1 MLKLRIMSSK
11 IFKRTKI
18 LATIGPVSGNGNQ
31 QMLEDMIMAG
41 LNGCR
46 INFSHAKYEEAEQ
59 QIAWIRA
66 AAEKKGRSVA
76 IMQDLQGPKIRLG
89 EIKDNYYEV
98 NPGDKILIDYA
109 VKEHKGDNILPC
121 QYNLAPK
128 VKVGEPVFLFDG
140 KVKSHVSDIPSDT
153 AIELEV
159 ENSSYV
165 RSFKGINLPETDFGG
180 DIIPEKDLRDI
191 EWGADK
197 DFDYIAFSFVQTAED
212 IRKARAVM
220 AERGHTA
227 KLVAKIE
234 TKKAVESR
242 ENLEEIVKEVD
253 GIMVARGDMATEA
266 GAEIVPVVQRQLV
279 ELCREY
285 GKLCII
291 ATQTMG
297 SMVENPFP
305 SRAEVSDVANAEIQ
319 GADVVML
326 SDETAMGKYPLE
338 TVQEMRKVLLYTQN
352 HLNIEPLP
360 VGVKKE
366 AENYDGIASAAAKL
380 AEDLDADVIIC
391 QTATGATANA
401 MATQRPTL
409 PIISVT
415 DQPRV
420 ANQLALRYANSS
432 FVRPFSVNVG
442 LDLARELKESGYLQL
457 REGEDKLK
465 VVWVSGD
472 QGSGHTDTIKLRYV

>member
-1 MLKLRIMSSK
+1 MSSK
-11 IFKRTKI
+11 VFKRTKI

-31 QMLEDMIMAG
+31 QILEDMIMAG

-66 AAEKKGRSVA
+66 AAEKEGHHVT
-76 IMQDLQGPKIRLG
+76 ILQDLQGPKIRLG
-89 EIKDNYYEV
+89 ELQDNYYEV
-98 NPGDKILIDYA
+98 KTGDRILIDYA

-128 VKVGEPVFLFDG
+128 VKINEPVLLFDG
-140 KVKSHVSDIPSDT
+140 KVKTHVVDIPSDT

-159 ENSSYV
+159 ENDSYL
-165 RSFKGINLPETDFGG
+165 RSFKGLNLPETDFGG

-191 EWGADK
+191 AWGADK

-212 IRKARAVM
+212 IRTARAAM
-220 AERGHTA
+220 TERGHKA
-227 KLVAKIE
+227 KLIAKIE
-234 TKKAVESR
+234 TKKAVELR

-253 GIMVARGDMATEA
+253 GIMIARGDMATEA
-266 GAEIVPVVQRQLV
+266 GTEVVPIVQRQLV

-285 GKLCII
+285 NKLCIV

-297 SMVENPFP
+297 SMAENPFP

-319 GADVVML
+319 GTDVVML

-338 TVQEMRKVLLYTQN
+338 TVKEMKKVLLYTQD
-352 HLNIEPLP
+352 HASVEPLR
-360 VGVKKE
+360 VSSANRG
-366 AENYDGIASAAAKL
+366 ENYDGIASAAAQL
-380 AEDLDADVIIC
+380 AEDLDADVIVC

-401 MATQRPTL
+401 VATQRPAL

-420 ANQLALRYANSS
+420 ANQLALRYANAA
-432 FVRPFSVNVG
+432 FVRTLSDDAGIELV
-442 LDLARELKESGYLQL
+442 RELKESGYLQP
-457 REGEDKLK
+457 REDRDELK
-465 VVWVSGD
+465 VVLVSGT
-472 QGSGHTDTIKLRYV
+472 QGSGQTDTIKLRYV

>member
-1 MLKLRIMSSK
+1 MSSK

-18 LATIGPVSGNGNQ
+18 LATIGPITGNGNK
-31 QMLEDMIMAG
+31 QMLEDMIMSG

-46 INFSHAKYEEAEQ
+46 INFSHAKYEDTERQ
-59 QIAWIRA
+59 MAWIRA
-66 AAEKKGRSVA
+66 TAKKKGTSVA
-76 IMQDLQGPKIRLG
+76 IVQDLQGPKIRLG

-98 NPGDKILIDYA
+98 KAGDKIIIDYA

-128 VKVGEPVFLFDG
+128 VKVGEPVYLFDG

-159 ENSSYV
+159 ENNSFV

-180 DIIPEKDLRDI
+180 DILPEKDLRDI
-191 EWGADK
+191 EWGATR
-197 DFDYIAFSFVQTAED
+197 DFDYLAISFVQTAED
-212 IRKARAVM
+212 IRTARKVM
-220 AERGHTA
+220 ADYGHKA
-227 KLVAKIE
+227 KLIAKIE

-253 GIMVARGDMATEA
+253 GIMIARGDMATEA
-266 GAEIVPVVQRQLV
+266 GAEVVPIAQRQLL

-285 GKLCII
+285 GKLCIV

-297 SMVENPFP
+297 SMYDNPFP

-338 TVQEMRKVLLYTQN
+338 TVKELRKILLYTQN
-352 HLNIEPLP
+352 HADIEPLP
-360 VGVKKE
+360 PSSSE
-366 AENYDGIASAAAKL
+366 NPNYDAIAGSAVSL

-401 MATQRPTL
+401 VAAQRPTL

-442 LDLARELKESGYLQL
+442 IDLARELKESGYLQL

-465 VVWVSGD
+465 VVWVSGA
-472 QGSGHTDTIKLRYV
+472 QGSGHTDTIKFRYI

>member
-1 MLKLRIMSSK
+1 MSSK
-11 IFKRTKI
+11 LFKRTKI
-18 LATIGPVSGNGNQ
+18 LATIGPISGNGNQ
-31 QMLEDMIMAG
+31 RMLEDMVMAG

-66 AAEKKGRSVA
+66 AAEKKGRRVA

-89 EIKDNYYEV
+89 ELQDNYYEV
-98 NPGDKILIDYA
+98 KTGDKLLIDYA
-109 VKEHKGDNILPC
+109 VKEHKGDNVLPC

-128 VKVGEPVFLFDG
+128 VKIGEPVLLFDG
-140 KVKSHVSDIPSDT
+140 KVKTHVVDIPSDT

-159 ENSSYV
+159 ENDSYL
-165 RSFKGINLPETDFGG
+165 RSFKGLNLPDTDFGG
-180 DIIPEKDLRDI
+180 DILPEKDLRDI

-197 DFDYIAFSFVQTAED
+197 DFDYIAFSFVQTADD
-212 IRKARAVM
+212 IRKARAAM
-220 AERGHTA
+220 AERGHEA
-227 KLVAKIE
+227 KLIAKIE

-242 ENLEEIVKEVD
+242 ENLEAIVKEVD
-253 GIMVARGDMATEA
+253 GVMIARGDMATEA
-266 GAEIVPVVQRQLV
+266 GAEVVPIVQRQLV

-285 GKLCII
+285 GKLCIV

-319 GADVVML
+319 GTDVVML

-338 TVQEMRKVLLYTQN
+338 TVKEMKKVLLYTQN
-352 HLNIEPLP
+352 HARVEPLR
-360 VGVKKE
+360 VDSTNQG
-366 AENYDGIASAAAKL
+366 ENYDGIASAAAQL
-380 AEDLDADVIIC
+380 AEDLDADVIVC

-420 ANQLALRYANSS
+420 ANQLALRYANAA

-442 LDLARELKESGYLQL
+442 IELARELKESGYLQL
-457 REGEDKLK
+457 REGQDKLK
-465 VVWVSGD
+465 VVWVSGA
-472 QGSGHTDTIKLRYV
+472 QGSGRTDTIKLRYI

>member
-1 MLKLRIMSSK
+1 MSSK

-18 LATIGPVSGNGNQ
+18 LATIGPITGNGNK
-31 QMLEDMIMAG
+31 QMLEDMIMSG

-46 INFSHAKYEEAEQ
+46 INFSHAKYEDAEQ
-59 QIAWIRA
+59 QMAWIRA

-76 IMQDLQGPKIRLG
+76 ILQDLQGPKIRLG

-98 NPGDKILIDYA
+98 KTGDKLIIDYA
-109 VKEHKGDNILPC
+109 VEEHKGDNILPC

-128 VKVGEPVFLFDG
+128 VKIGEPVLLFDG
-140 KVKSHVSDIPSDT
+140 KVTTHVTNIPSDT

-159 ENSSYV
+159 ENDSYV
-165 RSFKGINLPETDFGG
+165 RSFKGMNLPETDFGG
-180 DIIPEKDLRDI
+180 DIIPKKDLRDI

-212 IRKARAVM
+212 IRTARKVM

-227 KLVAKIE
+227 KLIAKIE

-242 ENLEEIVKEVD
+242 ENLEAIVKEVD
-253 GIMVARGDMATEA
+253 GIMIARGDMATEA
-266 GAEIVPVVQRQLV
+266 GAEVVPIAQRQLV

-285 GKLCII
+285 NKLCIV

-297 SMVENPFP
+297 SMVDNPFP

-338 TVQEMRKVLLYTQN
+338 TINAMRKVLLYTQN
-352 HLNIEPLP
+352 HASVEEMPINSDSPS
-360 VGVKKE
+360 
-366 AENYDGIASAAAKL
+366 YDAIANSAVSL

-401 MATQRPTL
+401 VAAQRPTL

-442 LDLARELKESGYLQL
+442 MDLARELKESGYLQL

-465 VVWVSGD
+465 VVWVSGA
-472 QGSGHTDTIKLRYV
+472 QGSGHTDTIKFRYI

>member
-1 MLKLRIMSSK
+1 MNSETFR
-11 IFKRTKI
+11 RTKI

-31 QMLEDMIMAG
+31 QMLEKMIAAG

-46 INFSHAKYEEAEQ
+46 LNFSHAKYEEVDQ
-59 QIAWIRA
+59 QIGWIRA
-66 AAEKKGRSVA
+66 AAEKEGRPVA
-76 IMQDLQGPKIRLG
+76 IVQDLQGPKIRLG

-98 NPGDKILIDYA
+98 NPGDKIIIDYA

-128 VKVGEPVFLFDG
+128 VKINEPVYLFDG

-153 AIELEV
+153 AIELTV
-159 ENSSYV
+159 ENKSFV

-180 DIIPEKDLRDI
+180 DILPEKDLRDI
-191 EWGADK
+191 EWGSTK
-197 DFDYIAFSFVQTAED
+197 DFDYLAISFVQTAED
-212 IRKARAVM
+212 IRTARKVM
-220 AERGHTA
+220 ADYGHKA
-227 KLVAKIE
+227 KLIAKIE

-266 GAEIVPVVQRQLV
+266 GAEVVPIAQRWLL
-279 ELCREY
+279 ELCREHN
-285 GKLCII
+285 KLCIV

-297 SMVENPFP
+297 SMYENPFP
-305 SRAEVSDVANAEIQ
+305 SRAEVSDVANAMIQ

-338 TVQEMRKVLLYTQN
+338 TVQELSKVLLYTQN
-352 HLNIEPLP
+352 HANVEKMPINSDSPS
-360 VGVKKE
+360 
-366 AENYDGIASAAAKL
+366 YDAITGSAASL
-380 AEDLDADVIIC
+380 AEDLDVDFIIC

-401 MATQRPTL
+401 MAAQRPAV
-409 PIISVT
+409 PIISAT
-415 DQPRV
+415 DQQRV
-420 ANQLALRYANSS
+420 ANQLALRFASQAY
-432 FVRPFSVNVG
+432 VRPFSNDVG
-442 LDLARELKESGYLQL
+442 IELAQELKDNGTLAL

-465 VVWVSGD
+465 VVWVSGA
-472 QGSGHTDTIKLRYV
+472 QGSGHTDTIKFRYI

>member
-1 MLKLRIMSSK
+1 MLKLNIMSSK

-18 LATIGPVSGNGNQ
+18 LATIGPVSGNGNK
-31 QMLEDMIMAG
+31 QMLEEMIMAG

-59 QIAWIRA
+59 QIEWIRA
-66 AAEKKGRSVA
+66 AAEKKGRTVA
-76 IMQDLQGPKIRLG
+76 IVQDLQGPKIRLG

-98 NPGDKILIDYA
+98 KPGDKIVIDYA

-128 VKVGEPVFLFDG
+128 VKIGEPIYLFDG

-159 ENSSYV
+159 ENESYV

-197 DFDYIAFSFVQTAED
+197 DFDYIAFSFVQTADD

-227 KLVAKIE
+227 KLIAKIE

-253 GIMVARGDMATEA
+253 GIMIARGDMATEA
-266 GAEIVPVVQRQLV
+266 GAEVVPIAQRQLV

-285 GKLCII
+285 GKLCIV

-338 TVQEMRKVLLYTQN
+338 TINEMRKVLLYTQN
-352 HLNIEPLP
+352 HASVEDMPINSDSP
-360 VGVKKE
+360 
-366 AENYDGIASAAAKL
+366 NYDAIASSAVSL
-380 AEDLDADVIIC
+380 AEDLNADVIIC

-401 MATQRPTL
+401 IATQRPTL

-442 LDLARELKESGYLQL
+442 IELAKELKENGYLQL

-465 VVWVSGD
+465 VVWVSGA

>member
-1 MLKLRIMSSK
+1 MSSK

-18 LATIGPVSGNGNQ
+18 LATIGPITGNGSQ
-31 QMLEDMIMAG
+31 QMLEDMIMSG

-46 INFSHAKYEEAEQ
+46 INFSHAKYEDAAQ
-59 QIAWIRA
+59 QIEWIRA

-76 IMQDLQGPKIRLG
+76 ILQDLQGPKIRLG

-98 NPGDKILIDYA
+98 KTGDKLIIDYA

-128 VKVGEPVFLFDG
+128 VKIGEPVLLFDG
-140 KVKSHVSDIPSDT
+140 KVTTHVTDIPSDT

-159 ENSSYV
+159 ENDSYV
-165 RSFKGINLPETDFGG
+165 RSFKGMNLPETDFGG

-191 EWGADK
+191 EWGAK
-197 DFDYIAFSFVQTAED
+197 QDFDYIAFSFVQTADD
-212 IRKARAVM
+212 IRKAREAM

-227 KLVAKIE
+227 KLIAKIE

-253 GIMVARGDMATEA
+253 GIMIARGDMATEA
-266 GAEIVPVVQRQLV
+266 GAEVVPIAQRQLV

-285 GKLCII
+285 NKLCIV

-297 SMVENPFP
+297 SMVDNPFP

-338 TVQEMRKVLLYTQN
+338 TINAMRKVLLYTQN
-352 HLNIEPLP
+352 HASVEEMKINSDSPS
-360 VGVKKE
+360 
-366 AENYDGIASAAAKL
+366 YDAIANSAVSL

-391 QTATGATANA
+391 QTASGATANA
-401 MATQRPTL
+401 VAAQRPTL

-442 LDLARELKESGYLQL
+442 IDLAKELKDSGYLQL
-457 REGEDKLK
+457 REGQDKLK
-465 VVWVSGD
+465 VVWVSGA
-472 QGSGHTDTIKLRYV
+472 QGSGHTDTIKFRYI